1 MNSPVRAMDRKTCIV
16 IKVKRTVQRGNNAL
30 WLDSVPIRKH
40 GRGSECTGIE
50 ALHHNLALF
59 GVEWKVRM
67 KKWQT
72 ELFNIGRTC
81 TQIIFARVTHLI
93 LKWVKKETRSSS
105 QSL

>member
-67 KKWQT
+67 KWQT
-72 ELFNIGRTC
+72 ELFNIESNNLRTC
-81 TQIIFARVTHLI
+81 HPPYP
-93 LKWVKKETRSSS
+93 
-105 QSL
+105 